1 MLSRYK
7 ETVRAWTDPVG
18 HVLFRLHLRPNHL
31 TLMGLGVSFVASA
44 AFVAGRTR
52 TGGFLLLLAGLFD
65 FFDGS
70 LARVSGQVT
79 PFGAFL
85 DSVIDRY
92 SDLLVLLGLVV
103 FFASMAE
110 RRAALIAMAGLVGS
124 IMVSYTKARAESI
137 GVECNV
143 GFMERPERM
152 ICLIAGAL
160 FDVLEPALWFL
171 ALFANVTAIHRIA
184 FTRRAIRAATGAGA
198 LLGVALALTAS
209 TAVAAARVPDDTVAA
224 WRAAVEAHQGGVSA
238 ALVREFGS
246 EVALKS
252 PIGDYVRLVLA
263 DALAR
268 QGSDDQAR
276 AVAAGIADHQRDS
289 RLAPAGLVMAATLA
303 IRTGDEAA
311 AQKLLAR
318 VVEAYPDSRE
328 LAQTLYLLGL
338 VSEARG
344 QRDTAMLAYR
354 ELQVLAPASGWA
366 DGANDR
372 LAELARAGVHVPEM
386 STAQRLDRAE
396 RLLKSGVAQTAADEA
411 ERIANEVSDPP
422 ATLRALRIVAEAA
435 QRLGRYELAART
447 LELAVGRAPRAQRPS
462 LQLEQAKL
470 LMRTKQRARALPIL
484 ATVAASGTGGEAAE
498 AAFQRARLLDDMG
511 QETEAAGAYRA
522 VASKYASREVAGAA
536 LWRLGWL
543 AYLRG
548 KAREAGEAWSRLG
561 DIAGG
566 RTYRV
571 AGFYWAGRAREATG
585 RRAEAERLWK
595 KVLTEAPRSYYGVLA
610 AKRVGHSG
618 EDGPAPA
625 IALPADPHEAVAG
638 DPGYTRVDLLRR
650 AGLLEF
656 AWEELE
662 SVVQRSVGDPVRLYG
677 LSSAYVRDERYHL
690 ALRILRRH
698 FAALA
703 TTGHPS
709 LPQAFW
715 EMLYPFGWRTAVM
728 EAAQREG
735 LDPFLVAALVREESN
750 YYPRAVSRVGA
761 RGLMQ
766 LMPGTAQIVAEHRGV
781 VLAGVDTLDD
791 PSVNIDLGTRF
802 LAGMLK
808 QFGDPRLALAA
819 YNAGPGRVRQWWKAR
834 RTDDLEAFVEQIPFD
849 ETRGY
854 VKRVML
860 SWEEY
865 RRVHGDG
872 GPRTGLPNPPDV
884 RDVAPKP

>member
-1 MLSRYK
+1 MLSRYR
-7 ETVRAWTDPVG
+7 EQLRTWTDPVG
-18 HVLFRLHLRPNHL
+18 HVLFWLHLRPNHL

-52 TGGFLLLLAGLFD
+52 VAGFLLLLAGLFD

-110 RRAALIAMAGLVGS
+110 RRAALVAMAGLVGS

-152 ICLIAGAL
+152 ICLITGAL

-171 ALFANVTAIHRIA
+171 AFFANLTAIHRIA
-184 FTRRAIRAATGAGA
+184 FTRRAIRAGSRVGASLAIVVLLAVPAGA
-198 LLGVALALTAS
+198 ADERSPAE
-209 TAVAAARVPDDTVAA
+209 DTVAA
-224 WRAAVEAHQGGVSA
+224 WREAVEAHQQGMSA
-238 ALVREFGS
+238 ALVREFS
-246 EVALKS
+246 TERALAS
-252 PIGDYVRLVLA
+252 PIADHVRWVLA

-268 QGSDDQAR
+268 HGQYEQAR
-276 AVAAGIADHQRDS
+276 AVAASIAQHHRDS
-289 RLAPAGLVMAATLA
+289 HLAPAGLVLAATLA
-303 IRTGDEAA
+303 VHTGDDAG

-338 VSEARG
+338 VSETRG
-344 QRDTAMLAYR
+344 QHDTAMLAYR

-366 DGANDR
+366 DGAGDR
-372 LAELARAGVHVPEM
+372 LSALGRAGARIPEL
-386 STAQRLDRAE
+386 SLTQRLDRAE
-396 RLLKSGVAQTAADEA
+396 RLLRGGVAQTAVEEA
-411 ERIANEVSDPP
+411 ERIASETSDTS
-422 ATLRALRIVAEAA
+422 AVLRALRIVAEAA
-435 QRLGRYELAART
+435 QRLGRHELAARA
-447 LELAVGRAPRAQRPS
+447 LELAVERAPRAQKPS
-462 LQLEQAKL
+462 LQLEQARL
-470 LMRTKQRARALPIL
+470 LMRTKQRARALPLL
-484 ATVAASGTGGEAAE
+484 ASVVATGSEAEASEAAL
-498 AAFQRARLLDDMG
+498 QRARLLDDMG

-522 VASKYASREVAGAA
+522 VASKYATRDVAGAA

-561 DIAGG
+561 EISGG
-566 RTYRV
+566 RTFRA
-571 AGFYWAGRAREATG
+571 AGLYWGGRAKEAA
-585 RRAEAERLWK
+585 RQRADAERLWK
-595 KVLTEAPRSYYGVLA
+595 KVVAEAPRSYYGVLA
-610 AKRVGHSG
+610 AKRAPSG
-618 EDGPAPA
+618 GQTSPAPG
-625 IALPADPHEAVAG
+625 IALPADPSVAVAD
-638 DPGYTRVDLLRR
+638 DPGYARVELLRR
-650 AGLLEF
+650 IGLLEP

-662 SVVQRSVGDPVRLYG
+662 LVVQRSVGDPVRLYG
-677 LSSAYVRDERYHL
+677 LTSAYVRDERYHL

-698 FAALA
+698 FVGLA

-715 EMLYPFGWRTAVM
+715 EMLYPFGWRSVVLD
-728 EAAQREG
+728 AAGREG

-750 YYPRAVSRVGA
+750 YHPRAVSRVGA

-766 LMPGTAQIVAEHRGV
+766 LMPGTAQSVAEHRGIT
-781 VLAGVDTLDD
+781 LAGMDALDD
-791 PSVNIDLGTRF
+791 PSINIDLGTRF

-808 QFGDPRLALAA
+808 EFGDPRLALAA

-834 RTDDLEAFVEQIPFD
+834 RTDDVEAFVEQIPFD

-865 RRVHGDG
+865 RRIY
-872 GPRTGLPNPPDV
+872 RE
-884 RDVAPKP
+884 

>member
-1 MLSRYK
+1 MLSRYR

-18 HVLFRLHLRPNHL
+18 HVLFRLRLRPNHL
-31 TLMGLGVSFVASA
+31 TLMGLGVSFIASA
-44 AFVAGRTR
+44 AFVSGRTR
-52 TGGFLLLLAGLFD
+52 IGGFLLLLAGLFD

-110 RRAALIAMAGLVGS
+110 RRAALVAMAGLVGS

-137 GVECNV
+137 GIECNV

-184 FTRRAIRAATGAGA
+184 FTRRAIRAATGVGA
-198 LLGVALALTAS
+198 LVL
-209 TAVAAARVPDDTVAA
+209 VAALLVVPAAAAEARPPADDTIAA
-224 WRAAVEAHQGGVSA
+224 WRSAVARHQHGLSA
-238 ALVREFGS
+238 PLVREFSTDG
-246 EVALKS
+246 ALKS
-252 PIGDYVRLVLA
+252 PIGDYVRWVLA

-268 QGSDDQAR
+268 NGSYEQAR
-276 AVAAGIADHQRDS
+276 AVAASIAEHHRDS
-289 RLAPAGLVMAATLA
+289 RLAPAGLVMAASLA
-303 IRTGDEAA
+303 VRTGDDAA

-318 VVEAYPDSRE
+318 VLEAYPDSKE
-328 LAQTLYLLGL
+328 LAQTLYMLGL
-338 VSEARG
+338 VSETRG

-372 LAELARAGVHVPEM
+372 LSALARAGVRIPEL
-386 STAQRLDRAE
+386 TLTQRLDRAE
-396 RLLKSGVAQTAADEA
+396 RLLKGGVAQTAADEA
-411 ERIANEVSDPP
+411 ERIAHEASDAP
-422 ATLRALRIVAEAA
+422 AALRALRIVAEAA
-435 QRLGRYELAART
+435 QRLGRYELGARA
-447 LELAVGRAPRAQRPS
+447 LDLAVGRASKAQKPS
-462 LQLEQAKL
+462 LQLEQARL
-470 LMRTKQRARALPIL
+470 LMRTKQRARALSIL
-484 ATVAASGTGGEAAE
+484 ATVAATGNEADAAE
-498 AAFQRARLLDDMG
+498 AGYQRARLLDDMG
-511 QETEAAGAYRA
+511 QEVEAAGAYRA
-522 VASKYASREVAGAA
+522 VATRYATREVAGAA

-543 AYLRG
+543 AYVRG
-548 KAREAGEAWSRLG
+548 KAREAGDAWNKLG
-561 DIAGG
+561 EVAGG

-571 AGFYWAGRAREATG
+571 AGLYWAGRAKETTG
-585 RRAEAERLWK
+585 QRADAEKLWT
-595 KVLTEAPRSYYGVLA
+595 KVLAEAPRSYYGVLA
-610 AKRVGHSG
+610 ARRVAHSG
-618 EDGPAPA
+618 DAVPAPGVT
-625 IALPADPHEAVAG
+625 LPADPSDAVAD
-638 DPGYTRVDLLRR
+638 DPGYERVDLLRR
-650 AGLLEF
+650 VGMLEF

-662 SVVQRSVGDPVRLYG
+662 SVVQRSFGDPVRLYG

-698 FAALA
+698 FTALA

-709 LPQAFW
+709 VPQAFW
-715 EMLYPFGWRTAVM
+715 EMLYPFGWRSSVM

-766 LMPGTAQIVAEHRGV
+766 LMPGTAQIVAEHRGIA
-781 VLAGVDTLDD
+781 LAGTDTLDD

-808 QFGDPRLALAA
+808 EFRDPRLALAA

-834 RTDDLEAFVEQIPFD
+834 RTDDIEAFVEQIPFD

-865 RRVHGDG
+865 RRVYGKASD
-872 GPRTGLPNPPDV
+872 
-884 RDVAPKP
+884 

>member
-1 MLSRYK
+1 MLSRYR
-7 ETVRAWTDPVG
+7 EEMRAWTDPVG
-18 HVLFRLHLRPNHL
+18 RVLFRLRLRPNHL
-31 TLMGLGVSFVASA
+31 TIMGLGVSFIASA
-44 AFVAGRTR
+44 AFVSGRTR

-110 RRAALIAMAGLVGS
+110 RRAALVAMAGLVGS

-171 ALFANVTAIHRIA
+171 AFFANVTAIHRIA
-184 FTRRAIRAATGAGA
+184 FTRRAIRAATGV
-198 LLGVALALTAS
+198 GVLAVVAAVLALP
-209 TAVAAARVPDDTVAA
+209 AAAADARPPADDTVAA
-224 WRAAVEAHQGGVSA
+224 WRSAVEAHQQGSSA
-238 ALVREFGS
+238 ALVREFGT
-246 EVALKS
+246 EGALKS
-252 PIGDYVRLVLA
+252 AIGDYVRWVLA
-263 DALAR
+263 DALTR
-268 QGSDDQAR
+268 GGSHDQAR
-276 AVAAGIADHQRDS
+276 AVAASIADHHRDS

-303 IRTGDEAA
+303 IRTGDDAG

-318 VVEAYPDSRE
+318 VVERYPDSKE
-328 LAQTLYLLGL
+328 LPETLYLLGL
-338 VSEARG
+338 VSETRG

-366 DGANDR
+366 DGAGDR
-372 LAELARAGVHVPEM
+372 LAELARAGVRVPELSM
-386 STAQRLDRAE
+386 TQRLDRAE
-396 RLLKSGVAQTAADEA
+396 RLLKSGVAQTAAEEA
-411 ERIANEVSDPP
+411 ERIATETSDTP
-422 ATLRALRIVAEAA
+422 AALRALRIVAEAA
-435 QRLGRYELAART
+435 QRLGRYELAARA
-447 LELAVGRAPRAQRPS
+447 LELAVGRAARAQKPA
-462 LQLEQAKL
+462 LQLEQARL

-484 ATVAASGTGGEAAE
+484 ATVVSTGSEADASEASY
-498 AAFQRARLLDDMG
+498 QRARLLDDMG
-511 QETEAAGAYRA
+511 QEVEAAGAYRA
-522 VASKYASREVAGAA
+522 VASRYATREVAGAA

-543 AYLRG
+543 AYVRG

-561 DIAGG
+561 EISGG
-566 RTYRV
+566 RTYRI
-571 AGFYWAGRAREATG
+571 AGLYWAGRAREATG
-585 RRAEAERLWK
+585 RRADAERLWK
-595 KVLTEAPRSYYGVLA
+595 KVLAEAPRSYYGILA
-610 AKRVGHSG
+610 ARRVTATG
-618 EDGPAPA
+618 DGGQAPG
-625 IALPADPHEAVAG
+625 IALPADPREAVAD
-638 DPGYTRVDLLRR
+638 DPGYGRVDLLRR
-650 AGLLEF
+650 VGLLEY

-662 SVVQRSVGDPVRLYG
+662 SVVQRSFGDPVRLYG
-677 LSSAYVRDERYHL
+677 LSGAYVRDERYHL

-715 EMLYPFGWRTAVM
+715 EMLYPFGWRGAVM
-728 EAAQREG
+728 ESARREG

-766 LMPGTAQIVAEHRGV
+766 LMPGTAQVVAEHRGIA
-781 VLAGVDTLDD
+781 LAGTDTLDD
-791 PSVNIDLGTRF
+791 PSVNIELGTRF

-808 QFGDPRLALAA
+808 EFRDPRLALAA

-834 RTDDLEAFVEQIPFD
+834 RTDDVEAFVEQIPFD

-860 SWEEY
+860 SWDEY
-865 RRVHGDG
+865 RRLYG
-872 GPRTGLPNPPDV
+872 
-884 RDVAPKP
+884 K